1 MVKGIS
7 RQVIVVHAPD
17 QKLFEQAIFILK
29 DEAIG
34 KEGVTDEMLLKAADK
49 ILHSTGKE
57 SNPRRYQFGPLWAC
71 AGAVSTG
78 LVWLLTVLI

>member
-7 RQVIVVHAPD
+7 RQVIVVHSPD
-17 QKLFEQAIFILK
+17 QKLFDQAIFILK
-29 DEAIG
+29 DDAVG

-49 ILHSTGKE
+49 LLHSAGRENRQKRL
-57 SNPRRYQFGPLWAC
+57 SFGPLWAC
-71 AGAVSTG
+71 VGALSTG

>member
-29 DEAIG
+29 DDAVG
-34 KEGVTDEMLLKAADK
+34 KEGITDEQLLKAADK
-49 ILHSTGKE
+49 ILRTPDNEK
-57 SNPRRYQFGPLWAC
+57 RKFGFSGPAWAC
-71 AGAVSTG
+71 AGALATG
-78 LVWLLTVLI
+78 FLWLITVLI